1 MKVLIIE
8 DEADIRNAI
17 LSYLVKDHFICEW
30 ADTFLSASDKL
41 LIFTYDI
48 IILDITLPGG
58 SGLSLLRLLKDNKSE
73 AGLIIISAKNALE
86 DKLLGLDL
94 GADDYLTKP
103 FHLAEL
109 RSRIHAL
116 IRRKTTNNTEVITFH
131 ELSINLEHAEA
142 YINNEQIILTKK
154 EYELLFYLVQN
165 QHRVLSKEAIAEH
178 LWGDFMENMPS
189 FDFVYTH
196 IKNLRKK
203 MLQLGCNDYIKTIYG
218 FGYKFTDH

>member
-8 DEADIRNAI
+8 DEQSIRDSI
-17 LSYLVKDHFICEW
+17 LSYLSKDHLICEW
-30 ADTFLSASDKL
+30 ADTFFTASDKL
-41 LIFTYDI
+41 LLFTYDVI
-48 IILDITLPGG
+48 VLDITLPDGNG
-58 SGLSLLRLLKDNKSE
+58 IMLLRQIKEQKSE
-73 AGLIIISAKNALE
+73 AGVIILSAKNALD
-86 DKLLGLDL
+86 DKIIGLDL

-116 IRRKTTNNTEVITFH
+116 IRRKTANNKASVIFNEI
-131 ELSINLEHAEA
+131 ELNVEHAEA
-142 YINNEQIILTKK
+142 YVNTILLVLTKK
-154 EYELLFYLVQN
+154 EYELLFYFIQN
-165 QHRVLSKEAIAEH
+165 QHRVLSKESIAEH
-178 LWGDFMENMPS
+178 LWGDFMENMPN

-203 MLQLGCNDYIKTIYG
+203 LIAVGGKDYIKTIYG